1 MTKPIAMT
9 ISFVNGVAV
18 EGFTEGKI
26 PYTAKEL
33 ADKHYFRKW
42 EKKLAIA
49 CGKRCSKCG
58 SNATTF
64 QNEAHARALR
74 NAGISKG
81 KNKCIRC
88 GRYL

>member
-1 MTKPIAMT
+1 MT
-9 ISFVNGVAV
+9 ISFVNGDAV

-26 PYTAKEL
+26 PYTVKEL
-33 ADKHYFRKW
+33 ADKRYFRKW

-58 SNATTF
+58 SNATST
-64 QNEAHARALR
+64 QNKAHGRALR
-74 NAGISKG
+74 NAGISKV
-81 KNKCIRC
+81 KCRC